1 MYPSFKIQ
9 VNSNLIE
16 TYIFLFEQ
24 TCFLFFFF
32 FFYFLDSF
40 SILFDLY
47 NVRVPYVKL
56 VWSRSRQRES
66 VNVPS
71 RLPVRTLCAHLIYV
85 ESTNFRQRKKRNH
98 STPRN
103 VEKRENELSTNP
115 VRHTYGHL
123 TWARHVILIIFTS

>member
-1 MYPSFKIQ
+1 MYLSFKVQI
-9 VNSNLIE
+9 NSNLIE

-24 TCFLFFFF
+24 TFFLFFL
-32 FFYFLDSF
+32 FYFLDSF

-66 VNVPS
+66 AKVPS